1 MPSPS
6 KITPQ
11 EALQRTIEHREI
23 FHDEMLHLMRLI
35 MSGEMSPVM
44 MAALITGLRVKK
56 ETIGEITAAAQVMR
70 EFSTKVD
77 IADRTHLVDIVGTG
91 GDGSHTFN
99 ISTCSMFV
107 AAAAGAKVSKHGGR
121 SVSSKSGSADV
132 LEALG
137 VNINLSPA
145 AIAQCVAELGI
156 GFMFAP
162 NHHPAMK
169 NVAPVRRELGIK
181 TIFNILGPLTNPAG
195 APNILMGVFHPDL
208 VGIQVRAL
216 ERLGA
221 EHALVVYGRDGMDE
235 VSLGAATL
243 VGELKDGV
251 ITEYEIHPEDFGMV
265 MASNRSLKVAT
276 AEDSRAMLL
285 GVLDNQGGAP
295 KDIVVLNAGAA
306 LYAANVAK
314 SLIDGMEKAQVAIE
328 SGAAQAKLAEFVQR
342 TQALGGVTP

>member
-1 MPSPS
+1 MP
-6 KITPQ
+6 ITPQ

-35 MSGEMSPVM
+35 MNGELSPVM
-44 MAALITGLRVKK
+44 TAAIITGLRVKK

-70 EFSTKVD
+70 EFSTKVHVQD
-77 IADRTHLVDIVGTG
+77 TTHMVDIVGTG
-91 GDGSHTFN
+91 GDGANTFN

-132 LEALG
+132 MDALG
-137 VNINLSPA
+137 IHINLQPEQ
-145 AIAQCVAELGI
+145 IAQCIADVGI

-169 NVAPVRRELGIK
+169 NVAPVRKELGVR
-181 TIFNILGPLTNPAG
+181 TLFNILGPLTNPAG

-216 ERLGA
+216 QRLGA

-243 VGELKDGV
+243 VGELKNGQ
-251 ITEYEIHPEDFGMV
+251 ITEYEIHPEDFGLPMV
-265 MASNRSLKVAT
+265 SNRALKVET
-276 AEDSRAMLL
+276 PEQSRQMLL
-285 GVLDNQGGAP
+285 DVLSGATGAAH
-295 KDIVVLNAGAA
+295 DIVCLNAGAA
-306 LYAANVAK
+306 LYAANVAA
-314 SLIDGMEKAQVAIE
+314 SIQDGIAKARAAIA
-328 SGAAQAKLAEFVQR
+328 SGAAKAKLE
-342 TQALGGVTP
+342 ALVVCTHALAA

>member
-1 MPSPS
+1 MS
-6 KITPQ
+6 ITPQ

-35 MSGEMSPVM
+35 MGGEMSPVM
-44 MAALITGLRVKK
+44 MAAIITGLRVKK

-70 EFSTKVD
+70 EFSTKVHVQD
-77 IADRTHLVDIVGTG
+77 TTHMVDIVGTG
-91 GDGSHTFN
+91 GDGAHTFN
-99 ISTCSMFV
+99 ISTCAMFV

-137 VNINLSPA
+137 VHINLKPEQ
-145 AIAQCVAELGI
+145 IAQCIAEIGI

-169 NVAPVRRELGIK
+169 NVAPVRKELGVR

-216 ERLGA
+216 QRLGA
-221 EHALVVYGRDGMDE
+221 EHAVVVYGRDGMDE

-243 VGELKDGV
+243 VGELKNGE
-251 ITEYEIHPEDFGMV
+251 ITEYEIHPEDFGLQ
-265 MASNRSLKVAT
+265 MASNRALKVET
-276 AEDSRAMLL
+276 PEQSRDMLL
-285 GVLDNQGGAP
+285 GVLAGDAGPARE
-295 KDIVVLNAGAA
+295 IVCLNAGVA
-306 LYAANVAK
+306 LYAANVVPTMAEGIAQARAA
-314 SLIDGMEKAQVAIE
+314 IDT
-328 SGAAQAKLAEFVQR
+328 GAAKAKLDQLVTR
-342 TQALGGVTP
+342 THALAVA